1 VGFGGVSS
9 RGSPRRRSSTAEPR
23 PARDAPTSG
32 TVTRIVAQEHN
43 PNRVSV
49 FLDGEFAFGIG
60 LDAAASARLTT
71 GESLSVERVNEL
83 KVADEI
89 GRATEAALRLLAGRP
104 RSVREIS
111 DRLRRKGFEQ
121 VTIDRAIE
129 KLEGWNYVDDAEF
142 ARYWVEN
149 RATHRP
155 RGRRLLEQEL
165 RTKGVD
171 REVVKD
177 AIAKVEVD
185 EESAALE
192 LGRAKLSSYRHDDP
206 QIARRKMIGFL
217 QRRGYDYDVIKPV
230 VTQLFSDTDD
240 EIE

>member
-1 VGFGGVSS
+1 VSF
-9 RGSPRRRSSTAEPR
+9 RGSARRRGTATEPR
-23 PARDAPTSG
+23 PSRDAPSSG
-32 TVTRIVAQEHN
+32 KVTRIVAQEHN

-49 FLDGEFAFGIG
+49 YLDGEFAFGIG
-60 LDAAASARLTT
+60 LEAAASARLDT
-71 GESLSVERVNEL
+71 GQSLSSERVNEL

-89 GRATEAALRLLAGRP
+89 GRATEAALRLLASRP

-121 VTIDRAIE
+121 VTIERAIE
-129 KLEGWNYVDDAEF
+129 RLEGWNYVDDAEF

-149 RATHRP
+149 RTMHKP

-171 REVVKD
+171 REVVKE
-177 AIAKVEVD
+177 AIAEADVD

-192 LGRAKLSSYRHDDP
+192 LARAKLPSYRHDDP
-206 QIARRKMIGFL
+206 QAARRKLVGFL
-217 QRRGYDYDVIKPV
+217 QRRGYSYDVIKPV
-230 VTQLFSDTDD
+230 LESLYENSEDEDTFEDG
-240 EIE
+240 

>member
-1 VGFGGVSS
+1 MSP
-9 RGSPRRRSSTAEPR
+9 RGSARRRTTAAEPR

-32 TVTRIVAQEHN
+32 TITRIVAQEHN

-60 LDAAASARLTT
+60 LDAAASARLAP

-83 KVADEI
+83 KVVDEI
-89 GRATEAALRLLAGRP
+89 GRATEAALRLLANRP

-129 KLEGWNYVDDAEF
+129 KLEGWNYINDAEF

-149 RATHRP
+149 RAAHKP

-171 REVVKD
+171 REVVKE
-177 AIAKVEVD
+177 AIAEVEVD
-185 EESAALE
+185 EERAALE
-192 LGRAKLSSYRHDDP
+192 LARAKLPSYRHDDP
-206 QIARRKMIGFL
+206 RIAQRKLAGFL
-217 QRRGYDYDVIKPV
+217 QRRGFGYDVIKPV
-230 VTQLFSDTDD
+230 VTQLFSSID
-240 EIE
+240 EDLE

>member
-1 VGFGGVSS
+1 MSS
-9 RGSPRRRSSTAEPR
+9 RGSARQRTTAEPR

-32 TVTRIVAQEHN
+32 TITRIVAQEHN

-60 LDAAASARLTT
+60 LDAAASARLAP

-83 KVADEI
+83 KVVDEI
-89 GRATEAALRLLAGRP
+89 GRATEAALRLLASRP

-111 DRLRRKGFEQ
+111 ERLRRKGFEQ

-129 KLEGWNYVDDAEF
+129 KLEGWNYINDAEF

-149 RATHRP
+149 RAAHKP

-171 REVVKD
+171 REVVKE
-177 AIAKVEVD
+177 AIADVEVD

-192 LGRAKLSSYRHDDP
+192 LARAKLSSYRHDDP
-206 QIARRKMIGFL
+206 RIAQRKLIGFL
-217 QRRGYDYDVIKPV
+217 QRRGFDFDVIKPV
-230 VTQLFSDTDD
+230 VTQLFSNTDED
-240 EIE
+240 LE